1 MPDKSLT
8 TKIITGGSIVA
19 AAVIMLTAWGTYGWI
34 TRTAYAQDHEG
45 ASVEVQQTA
54 ILELLK
60 NQGTMLTA
68 LQAGQDKNQDQWE
81 CDETD
86 EELKELLE
94 KEDGTGLTSSEKRD
108 KTKLEEVWKAKRC
121 TRFTD

>member
-1 MPDKSLT
+1 MSTSLT
-8 TKIITGGSIVA
+8 TKIISTGALIGALVA
-19 AAVIMLTAWGTYGWI
+19 ALAAWETYGWI

-60 NQGTMLTA
+60 TQGKLLTA
-68 LQAGQDKNQDQWE
+68 LQDGQDKNQDQWE

-86 EELKELLE
+86 EELEELLD
-94 KEDGTGLTSSEKRD
+94 KEDGVGLTSSEKRD
-108 KTKLEEVWKAKRC
+108 KTKLEEVWKNKRC